1 MRFVR
6 AQIFCLDKS
15 KQREYLVVSFNLQ
28 ITNGMMF
35 YSKSCTNHCVFS
47 VIILLREIIH
57 NLKRIQL
64 DCVYLCTLMRFLIM
78 PRRLTSPISLY
89 TVVLSGIFRQVSP
102 SVFSVLFIQASLPSY
117 DGLLAF
123 RCPFGV
129 YMMLHFTYHLGGKCT
144 DIICAR

>member
-6 AQIFCLDKS
+6 AQIFVKKKNQLT
-15 KQREYLVVSFNLQ
+15 VSFDKFAVS
-28 ITNGMMF
+28 F
-35 YSKSCTNHCVFS
+35 YKFSIQKVVLSPHKNCVFS
-47 VIILLREIIH
+47 VIILLKEIIH
-57 NLKRIQL
+57 NLIRLPL
-64 DCVYLCTLMRFLIM
+64 DCIYSCTLMKSLIM

-129 YMMLHFTYHLGGKCT
+129 YVILHFTYHLGGKCT

>member
-1 MRFVR
+1 MRS
-6 AQIFCLDKS
+6 IDK
-15 KQREYLVVSFNLQ
+15 V
-28 ITNGMMF
+28 TN
-35 YSKSCTNHCVFS
+35 SLIQKVALSPHKNCVFS
-47 VIILLREIIH
+47 VIILLKEIIH
-57 NLKRIQL
+57 NLIRLPL
-64 DCVYLCTLMRFLIM
+64 DCIYSCTLMKSLVM